1 MKNVLMFL
9 CFSLVCLSLKAAP
22 LDELRSSITLDMERL
37 RAQLRLLDQSLTQ
50 AKEGLAL
57 AYGRS
62 ETLRAQLSEL
72 TRTYDSTL
80 RRLTSCEAK
89 LTLYEKELKG
99 REKTILALAIILA
112 AMTAAKVAVGAL
124 RLRGVRLP
132 WLVDWLA

>member
-1 MKNVLMFL
+1 
-9 CFSLVCLSLKAAP
+9 
-22 LDELRSSITLDMERL
+22 
-37 RAQLRLLDQSLTQ
+37 
-50 AKEGLAL
+50 
-57 AYGRS
+57 
-62 ETLRAQLSEL
+62 
-72 TRTYDSTL
+72 
-80 RRLTSCEAK
+80 